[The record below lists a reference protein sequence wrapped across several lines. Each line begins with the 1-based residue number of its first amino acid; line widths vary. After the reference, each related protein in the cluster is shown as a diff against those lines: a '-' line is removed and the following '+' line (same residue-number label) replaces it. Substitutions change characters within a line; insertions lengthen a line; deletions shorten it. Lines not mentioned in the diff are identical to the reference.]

1 MTGWE
6 WPLWDQ
12 DLFLLLHRDW
22 SAAWLDGVLP
32 VYRDKRTWLPLYAF
46 LLVGLWLRLRTT
58 GLWIALMAGASV
70 GIADGLSSSVIK
82 PAVGRLRPCRTE
94 SLQPFIRDVIDCGPG
109 LSFPSSHAAN
119 HLALSM
125 FLFLL
130 FRRHYPVA
138 SWLAL
143 LWGFSI
149 GYAQVYVGLHFP
161 LDVLAGSALGAFIG
175 WAMAR
180 LFLFLQPGWDSRW
193 TR

>member
-6 WPLWDQ
+6 GPDWDAEW
-12 DLFLLLHRDW
+12 FLVLHRDW
-22 SAAWLDGVLP
+22 TCSWLDSLFP
-32 VYRDKRTWLPLYAF
+32 VYRDKRTWLPLYGL
-46 LLVGLWLRLRTT
+46 LLVWLWRRLRST
-58 GLWIALMAGASV
+58 GLVVALMAGASV
-70 GIADGLSSSVIK
+70 GIADGISSSVIK

-94 SLQPFIRDVIDCGPG
+94 ALQPFIRDLIECGPG

-130 FRRHYPVA
+130 FRRHYPLA

-149 GYAQVYVGLHFP
+149 GYAQIYVGLHFP
-161 LDVLAGSALGAFIG
+161 LDVLAGSALGALIG
-175 WAMAR
+175 WGMAW
-180 LFLFLQPGWDSRW
+180 LFLFLQPGWHSRW
-193 TR
+193 AR